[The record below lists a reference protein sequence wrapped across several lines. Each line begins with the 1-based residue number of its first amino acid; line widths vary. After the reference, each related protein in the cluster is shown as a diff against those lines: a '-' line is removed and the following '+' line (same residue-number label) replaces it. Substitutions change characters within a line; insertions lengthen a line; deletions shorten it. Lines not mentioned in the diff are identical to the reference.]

1 MKNYKAEKGNRTEWW
16 SWMTLCFIL
25 LSTSLST
32 SFSYL
37 IFTVPIVYS
46 IASVRRIGHI
56 GLSRLWVF
64 AWLPIVVLFP
74 LCLVVLQVPRYINAP
89 LWLVLFVI
97 IPGCIVGECAPCRP
111 DRN

>member
-16 SWMTLCFIL
+16 SWMVLCFIL
-25 LSTSLST
+25 LSSSLS
-32 SFSYL
+32 SPFPYL

-74 LCLVVLQVPRYINAP
+74 LCLAVLQVPNTVNTL
-89 LWLVLFVI
+89 LWLVFFII
-97 IPGCIVGECAPCRP
+97 IPGCIAGDDKNA
-111 DRN
+111 

>member
-25 LSTSLST
+25 LSFSLS
-32 SFSYL
+32 SFFPYL
-37 IFTVPIVYS
+37 ILTIPIVYG
-46 IASVRRIGHI
+46 IASARRIGHI

-74 LCLVVLQVPRYINAP
+74 LFLAILQVPNTVNTL
-89 LWLVLFVI
+89 LWLVFFII
-97 IPGCIVGECAPCRP
+97 IPGCIAGDDKNA
-111 DRN
+111 

>member
-25 LSTSLST
+25 LSSSLSLSS

-74 LCLVVLQVPRYINAP
+74 LFLAILQVPNTINTL
-89 LWLVLFVI
+89 LWLGFFIVL
-97 IPGCIVGECAPCRP
+97 PGCIAGDDKNA
-111 DRN
+111 